1 MSDEPRP
8 ARRRVGAALRGLV
21 TGARWLAARPPVPLA
36 LLAALLFAITWP
48 TMSVTHRVP
57 GSLQPLLALMSVAPV
72 LVLAARQSPFVAWA
86 VSGVGSLVWLLLPT
100 VGDWPMPW
108 PVTHFLVLLLTVLVV
123 AMYARRSEVVA
134 TTGLTAVF
142 FLVVMRVELKPWAIG
157 VVIIVA
163 FGLLVRWLVLSR
175 RQLAQQEE
183 DAEVERARR
192 AVLEERSRIAREL
205 HDVVAHHMSMVV
217 VQAQSAPY
225 RVEDV
230 SPGAREEFASIESS
244 ARQALTEVRGVLG
257 VLRQEDSPTETA
269 PQPGIEDLP
278 DLLESAR
285 AAGLDLTWS
294 LDLPAEQC
302 PPGTGLVLHRILQ
315 EALANASR
323 HAPGAAVEVALDERA
338 GEADLEVRSAKG
350 VRPPST
356 SDAGGG
362 HGIPG
367 MRARAEAVGGHLH
380 AGASPDGGF
389 VVHAVVP
396 LADRPRASA

>member
-1 MSDEPRP
+1 
-8 ARRRVGAALRGLV
+8 
-21 TGARWLAARPPVPLA
+21 
-36 LLAALLFAITWP
+36 
-48 TMSVTHRVP
+48 
-57 GSLQPLLALMSVAPV
+57 
-72 LVLAARQSPFVAWA
+72 
-86 VSGVGSLVWLLLPT
+86 
-100 VGDWPMPW
+100 
-108 PVTHFLVLLLTVLVV
+108 
-123 AMYARRSEVVA
+123 
-134 TTGLTAVF
+134 
-142 FLVVMRVELKPWAIG
+142 
-157 VVIIVA
+157 
-163 FGLLVRWLVLSR
+163 
-175 RQLAQQEE
+175 
-183 DAEVERARR
+183 
-192 AVLEERSRIAREL
+192 
-205 HDVVAHHMSMVV
+205 
-217 VQAQSAPY
+217 
-225 RVEDV
+225 
-230 SPGAREEFASIESS
+230 
-244 ARQALTEVRGVLG
+244 RQALTEVRGVLG
-257 VLRQEDSPTETA
+257 VLRQEDSPSETA

-294 LDLPAEQC
+294 LDLPAEHC

-323 HAPGAAVEVALDERA
+323 HAPGAAVEVTLDERA